1 MPIHGNEQE
10 SLNVKL
16 VHATKQTSPEEPVQF
31 AFSVIDEQGI
41 EQIVTGEVPYAFDL
55 FRMFQEQ
62 GWLNQ
67 RRGIASVR
75 PESRSRRVA
84 SA

>member
-16 VHATKQTSPEEPVQF
+16 VHATKQNSPEEPVQF

>member
-1 MPIHGNEQE
+1 MPLHGTEQE
-10 SLNVKL
+10 TLNVKL
-16 VHATKQTSPEEPVQF
+16 VHATKQNSPEEPVQF

>member
-16 VHATKQTSPEEPVQF
+16 VHATKQNSPEEPVQF

-75 PESRSRRVA
+75 PETRSRRVA

>member
-1 MPIHGNEQE
+1 MPIHGSEQE
-10 SLNVKL
+10 TLNVKL
-16 VHATKQTSPEEPVQF
+16 VHATKQNSPEEPVQM

-41 EQIVTGEVPYAFDL
+41 EQIVTGEIPYAFDL
-55 FRMFQEQ
+55 FRLCQEQ

-67 RRGIASVR
+67 RRGVSAIR
-75 PESRSRRVA
+75 PESRVRRAA